1 MARQHMVEPG
11 RLSWPAR
18 VIFTAVA
25 LTAFGLGV
33 IGFRQYLPAHPEYG
47 LEPLDVVYYSLQ
59 LFVLDA
65 APLQTATNLPIALQ
79 IARFAAP
86 AVTAYLIFLAAQELF
101 AERLVQARIR
111 LMRGH
116 SVLCG
121 PPATVAQLAE
131 QIRRE
136 AGGDVVT
143 ISGGPRRVQRRGP
156 PHVVGD
162 PRQQRTLERAGLD
175 RASELIT
182 VGPDSPF
189 NAEVAI
195 AVHAFN
201 RTKRTAVTCYAEAR
215 ENELFQAVVAQAVG
229 PAEVN
234 RLDSFNRHDRT
245 ARALLEHFPP
255 QPPTDPAAAVLVVG
269 YHGLG
274 RDLVDRLV
282 QFWSGGGTEP
292 GESVPR
298 LGILDADAPV
308 EAIDRRYAQYRGRV
322 TVSARAC
329 NPANL
334 SGADELLVLAADG
347 TPSVP
352 SRVYVCL
359 DDDGTGIAIG
369 DTALRLLADHP
380 AEVVVAVPNSGVLGE
395 AAGITQ
401 PGHPAPSAVRTA
413 GRARLHLV
421 SVVRTVYAI
430 AAMRTGMNEQLA
442 RAIHETYCAH
452 ASRQGDTPATNE
464 SLREWD
470 ELPRYLQDSN
480 REQAWDIGRK
490 LALIGL
496 SAVPGGSSNAPAT
509 LPESDVETLARVE
522 HRRWMQERTALG
534 WRHGPVHDH
543 VHGLHPDLV
552 DWEYLSDDS
561 RDKDRSAVREIPRHL
576 AKAGLQIIRTG

>member
-1 MARQHMVEPG
+1 MAGQDMVKPG

-18 VIFTAVA
+18 VIFTGTA
-25 LTAFGLGV
+25 LIAFGLGV
-33 IGFRQYLPAHPEYG
+33 VGFYQYLPAHPEYG
-47 LEPLDVVYYSLQ
+47 GEPLDMVYYSLQ

-65 APLQTATNLPIALQ
+65 APLQTATNLPVALQ

-86 AVTAYLIFLAAQELF
+86 AATAYLIFMAAQELF

-111 LMRGH
+111 LMKGH

-121 PPATVAQLAE
+121 PHAAVAQLAR
-131 QIRRE
+131 QVQRE
-136 AGGDVVT
+136 AGGEVVT
-143 ISGGPRRVQRRGP
+143 ISSGPRRVQRRGQ

-182 VGPDSPF
+182 VGPDTPY

-195 AVHAFN
+195 AVHTFN
-201 RTKRTAVTCYAEAR
+201 RTKGTAVTCYAEAQ

-245 ARALLEHFPP
+245 AHALLEHFPP
-255 QPPTDPAAAVLVVG
+255 KPPTDPAAAVLVVG
-269 YHGLG
+269 YQGLG
-274 RDLVDRLV
+274 RVLVDRLV
-282 QFWSGGGTEP
+282 QFWSGGSAT
-292 GESVPR
+292 GESPARV
-298 LGILDADAPV
+298 GILDADPPT
-308 EAIDRRYAQYRGRV
+308 EAIDRRYAGYRGRV
-322 TVSARAC
+322 TVSVRAC
-329 NPANL
+329 DPANL

-352 SRVYVCL
+352 TRLYVCL
-359 DDDGTGIAIG
+359 DDDATGIAVG
-369 DTALRLLADHP
+369 DMFLRLLADHP

-401 PGHPAPSAVRTA
+401 PEHPAPSAARTA
-413 GRARLHLV
+413 GGARLHLV

-430 AAMRTGMNEQLA
+430 AAMRTGMNDQLA
-442 RAIHETYCAH
+442 RAIHETYCTH
-452 ASRQGDTPATNE
+452 ARRQGDTPATNE

-496 SAVPGGSSNAPAT
+496 SAVPDGSSKALASFT
-509 LPESDVETLARVE
+509 ESDVETLARIE

-534 WRHGPVHDH
+534 WRHGSVHDQ
-543 VHGLHPDLV
+543 VHKLHPDLV
-552 DWEYLSDDS
+552 DWEYLSDYS
-561 RDKDRSAVREIPRHL
+561 REKDRSAVREIPHHL
-576 AKAGLQIIRTG
+576 ASAGLQIIPTR